1 MDQEDVAFLFR
12 QRGLVSAPVV
22 EESGRLVG
30 AIDVE
35 DIVHVIDEENGRRY
49 PEIRWC
55 PREEFLRSCDRNF
68 SIAVLMVAGQLDD
81 RCLRIDRYRVFDAA
95 IEKLVALAILM
106 SIVASRGGNAGTQTP
121 TVAVRALA
129 VRELTGTNALRIVGK
144 ETLVGGINGVIFAVL
159 IGGIA
164 GLWFDDPTIG
174 GIIGLAMIV
183 NLLLAGLARTVIPVA
198 LDRLG
203 VDPAVGSA
211 VVLTT
216 VTGVVGFLSFLG
228 LAAMLF
234 L

>member
-1 MDQEDVAFLFR
+1 M
-12 QRGLVSAPVV
+12 
-22 EESGRLVG
+22 
-30 AIDVE
+30 
-35 DIVHVIDEENGRRY
+35 
-49 PEIRWC
+49 
-55 PREEFLRSCDRNF
+55 
-68 SIAVLMVAGQLDD
+68 
-81 RCLRIDRYRVFDAA
+81 
-95 IEKLVALAILM
+95 
-106 SIVASRGGNAGTQTP
+106 
-121 TVAVRALA
+121 RALA

-211 VVLTT
+211 AVLTT
-216 VTGVVGFLSFLG
+216 VTGVVGFLSFFG
-228 LAAMLF
+228 LAAMVF

>member
-1 MDQEDVAFLFR
+1 
-12 QRGLVSAPVV
+12 
-22 EESGRLVG
+22 
-30 AIDVE
+30 
-35 DIVHVIDEENGRRY
+35 
-49 PEIRWC
+49 
-55 PREEFLRSCDRNF
+55 
-68 SIAVLMVAGQLDD
+68 
-81 RCLRIDRYRVFDAA
+81 
-95 IEKLVALAILM
+95 
-106 SIVASRGGNAGTQTP
+106 
-121 TVAVRALA
+121 AVRALA
-129 VRELTGTNALRIVGK
+129 VRELTATNAVRFVGE

-159 IGGIA
+159 ISGFA

-211 VVLTT
+211 AVLTT

>member
-55 PREEFLRSCDRNF
+55 PREKFLRSCDRNF

-106 SIVASRGGNAGTQTP
+106 SIVASRGGNAGT
-121 TVAVRALA
+121 
-129 VRELTGTNALRIVGK
+129 
-144 ETLVGGINGVIFAVL
+144 
-159 IGGIA
+159 
-164 GLWFDDPTIG
+164 
-174 GIIGLAMIV
+174 
-183 NLLLAGLARTVIPVA
+183 
-198 LDRLG
+198 
-203 VDPAVGSA
+203 
-211 VVLTT
+211 
-216 VTGVVGFLSFLG
+216 
-228 LAAMLF
+228 
-234 L
+234 